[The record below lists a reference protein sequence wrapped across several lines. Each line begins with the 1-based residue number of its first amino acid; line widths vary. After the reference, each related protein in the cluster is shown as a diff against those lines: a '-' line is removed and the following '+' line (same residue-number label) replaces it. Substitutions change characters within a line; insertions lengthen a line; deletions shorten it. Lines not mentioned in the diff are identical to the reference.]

1 MKAAP
6 KTPKAKRQE
15 EQANFISW
23 RFALLCGCILLA
35 LAFLLGRVAW
45 LQVISPDMLVRQGD
59 MRSLRVQEVST
70 ARGMITDRSGRP
82 LAVSVPVKAIWADP
96 KELHDAGGVTL
107 DTRWKALADALNMPL
122 DQLATRINTNPR
134 MRFIYLARQVN
145 PDMADYIKKLKL
157 PGIHLREESRRY
169 YPSGEVTAHLIGFT
183 NVDSQGIEG
192 VEKSFDK
199 WLTGQPGERIVRKDR
214 YGRVIEDISSTDSQ
228 AAHNLALSI
237 DERLQALV
245 YRELNNAVAFNKAES
260 GSAVLVDVNTGE
272 VLAMA
277 NSPSY
282 NPNNFA
288 GTAKDT
294 MRNRAITD
302 VFEPGSTVK
311 PMVVMTALQRGIVNE
326 NTVLNTVPY
335 RINGHE
341 IKDVARYSEL
351 TLTGVLQKSSNVGV
365 SKLALAMPSSALV
378 DTYSRFGLG
387 KATNLGLVGE
397 RSGLY
402 PQKQRWS
409 DIERATFSFGY
420 GLMVTPLQ
428 LARVYA
434 TIGSYGIYRPLSI
447 TKVDPPV
454 PGERVFPESL
464 VRTVVHM
471 MESVA
476 LPGGGTGVQL
486 QVNLSTNNDKVT
498 PAVRLLAAAVRP
510 LAWEKR
516 NGHPL
521 NRRLYINKYIAY
533 TAGVAPASHPR
544 FALVV
549 VINDPQAGKYY
560 GGAVSAPVFG
570 AIMGGVLRT
579 MNIEPDA
586 LATGEKSEFVINQG
600 EGTGGRS

>member
-1 MKAAP
+1 MQ
-6 KTPKAKRQE
+6 R
-15 EQANFISW
+15 N
-23 RFALLCGCILLA
+23 
-35 LAFLLGRVAW
+35 
-45 LQVISPDMLVRQGD
+45 
-59 MRSLRVQEVST
+59 
-70 ARGMITDRSGRP
+70 
-82 LAVSVPVKAIWADP
+82 
-96 KELHDAGGVTL
+96 
-107 DTRWKALADALNMPL
+107 
-122 DQLATRINTNPR
+122 NPR
-134 MRFIYLARQVN
+134 
-145 PDMADYIKKLKL
+145 
-157 PGIHLREESRRY
+157 
-169 YPSGEVTAHLIGFT
+169 
-183 NVDSQGIEG
+183 
-192 VEKSFDK
+192 
-199 WLTGQPGERIVRKDR
+199 W
-214 YGRVIEDISSTDSQ
+214 
-228 AAHNLALSI
+228 SI

-476 LPGGGTGVQL
+476 LPGGGGVKAAIKGYRIAIKTGTAKKWGRMAAI
-486 QVNLSTNNDKVT
+486 STNI
-498 PAVRLLAAAVRP
+498 LL
-510 LAWEKR
+510 
-516 NGHPL
+516 
-521 NRRLYINKYIAY
+521 
-533 TAGVAPASHPR
+533 T
-544 FALVV
+544 
-549 VINDPQAGKYY
+549 PQALR
-560 GGAVSAPVFG
+560 PP
-570 AIMGGVLRT
+570 AIR
-579 MNIEPDA
+579 A
-586 LATGEKSEFVINQG
+586 S
-600 EGTGGRS
+600 RWWW

>member
-1 MKAAP
+1 M
-6 KTPKAKRQE
+6 
-15 EQANFISW
+15 
-23 RFALLCGCILLA
+23 
-35 LAFLLGRVAW
+35 
-45 LQVISPDMLVRQGD
+45 
-59 MRSLRVQEVST
+59 
-70 ARGMITDRSGRP
+70 
-82 LAVSVPVKAIWADP
+82 
-96 KELHDAGGVTL
+96 
-107 DTRWKALADALNMPL
+107 
-122 DQLATRINTNPR
+122 
-134 MRFIYLARQVN
+134 
-145 PDMADYIKKLKL
+145 
-157 PGIHLREESRRY
+157 REESRRY

-228 AAHNLALSI
+228 AAHGTALSI

-282 NPNNFA
+282 NPNNLA
-288 GTAKDT
+288 GTPKDA
-294 MRNRAITD
+294 MRNRTITD

-454 PGERVFPESL
+454 PGERIF
-464 VRTVVHM
+464 
-471 MESVA
+471 
-476 LPGGGTGVQL
+476 
-486 QVNLSTNNDKVT
+486 
-498 PAVRLLAAAVRP
+498 
-510 LAWEKR
+510 
-516 NGHPL
+516 L
-521 NRRLYINKYIAY
+521 NPPY
-533 TAGVAPASHPR
+533 APWC
-544 FALVV
+544 
-549 VINDPQAGKYY
+549 I
-560 GGAVSAPVFG
+560 
-570 AIMGGVLRT
+570 
-579 MNIEPDA
+579 
-586 LATGEKSEFVINQG
+586 
-600 EGTGGRS
+600 

>member
-1 MKAAP
+1 M
-6 KTPKAKRQE
+6 
-15 EQANFISW
+15 
-23 RFALLCGCILLA
+23 
-35 LAFLLGRVAW
+35 
-45 LQVISPDMLVRQGD
+45 
-59 MRSLRVQEVST
+59 
-70 ARGMITDRSGRP
+70 
-82 LAVSVPVKAIWADP
+82 
-96 KELHDAGGVTL
+96 
-107 DTRWKALADALNMPL
+107 
-122 DQLATRINTNPR
+122 
-134 MRFIYLARQVN
+134 
-145 PDMADYIKKLKL
+145 
-157 PGIHLREESRRY
+157 
-169 YPSGEVTAHLIGFT
+169 TAHLIGFT

-214 YGRVIEDISSTDSQ
+214 YGRVIEDISSTDSR

-282 NPNNFA
+282 NPNNLS
-288 GTAKDT
+288 GTPKEA
-294 MRNRAITD
+294 MRNRTITD

-311 PMVVMTALQRGIVNE
+311 PMVVMTALQRGVVRE
-326 NTVLNTVPY
+326 NSVLNTIPY

-447 TKVDPPV
+447 TKVDP
-454 PGERVFPESL
+454 GSR
-464 VRTVVHM
+464 
-471 MESVA
+471 
-476 LPGGGTGVQL
+476 
-486 QVNLSTNNDKVT
+486 
-498 PAVRLLAAAVRP
+498 
-510 LAWEKR
+510 
-516 NGHPL
+516 
-521 NRRLYINKYIAY
+521 
-533 TAGVAPASHPR
+533 
-544 FALVV
+544 
-549 VINDPQAGKYY
+549 
-560 GGAVSAPVFG
+560 
-570 AIMGGVLRT
+570 
-579 MNIEPDA
+579 
-586 LATGEKSEFVINQG
+586 
-600 EGTGGRS
+600 